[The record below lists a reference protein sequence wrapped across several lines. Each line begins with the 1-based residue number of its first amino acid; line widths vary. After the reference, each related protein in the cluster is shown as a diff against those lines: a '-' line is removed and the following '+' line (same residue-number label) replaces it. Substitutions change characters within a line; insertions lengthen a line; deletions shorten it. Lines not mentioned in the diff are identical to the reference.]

1 MRFPSSEAEIS
12 LHQRVL
18 IGDPVAPADLFAH
31 FIEPL
36 MSAMQHDLR
45 CDAENATDSS
55 IDALFEYVRSPSAYS
70 PEKGRLSTFLVQIA
84 KHKAVDRIRSRSAEV
99 RREQEF
105 SSLVEVRDS
114 APNEKM
120 ERSAEAQRL
129 WQKIEQVVE
138 NERDRLALAL
148 HLDGERAPAVPADA
162 LGIRV
167 DTQLERQRAVKRHR
181 DRLLKVLERLGER
194 LSDQ

>member
-1 MRFPSSEAEIS
+1 
-12 LHQRVL
+12 
-18 IGDPVAPADLFAH
+18 
-31 FIEPL
+31 
-36 MSAMQHDLR
+36 
-45 CDAENATDSS
+45 
-55 IDALFEYVRSPSAYS
+55 
-70 PEKGRLSTFLVQIA
+70 
-84 KHKAVDRIRSRSAEV
+84 
-99 RREQEF
+99 
-105 SSLVEVRDS
+105 
-114 APNEKM
+114 
-120 ERSAEAQRL
+120 L

-148 HLDGERAPAVPADA
+148 ILDGERSTDVLADA